1 MKTLFA
7 ILFSLA
13 GAMSAFGQ
21 VLEFKVEGQPDT
33 LVYLVKYIGD
43 KPYYADSAQMERGKV
58 AFDGAKQQPGLMGL
72 LIPGQRLIEVIYNK
86 EDVQVETQG
95 PDFAQNM
102 TVRKSVENK
111 EFKRYQDFLAAQRV
125 QMQRLQAEIK
135 AIEDKESTGY
145 KERAEHMKA
154 IDKEVG
160 AFQEEFVRANADRL
174 VGKMVRLTMES
185 PLPDPPRDEAGN
197 ITDSSFVFRYYRD
210 HFFDNFD
217 FTDDGLVNTPVFG
230 QQVDYYCDR
239 LIPQH
244 WDSIPQYAFKLI
256 DEKLPPTSKAFEY
269 VVTHVASTAVN
280 SKIMGMDKVY
290 VMMLDKYYCTKNA
303 KGKSPA
309 FWMTE
314 ERLEQACR
322 NIDVQKRLMMGVK
335 APNIILPD
343 TLDRPWDKLRWI
355 NMHKI
360 NAEYT
365 VLYFWDHNCG
375 HCKKITPKLAEL
387 YTKKLKKRNIEVF
400 AIGHASGEDY
410 PQWKEY
416 IIKNK
421 LPFINVAV
429 TETALKVGLE
439 DGNKIIPRFTTL
451 ESMNLNTTY
460 DTFSTPRIFVLDKDK
475 RFIAKQISVSQLE
488 DMMDEFQGMPDEP
501 KLFPEEQETEEDQQM
516 KGN

>member
-21 VLEFKVEGQPDT
+21 VLEFKIEGQPDT
-33 LVYLVKYIGD
+33 LVHLVKYIGD
-43 KPYYADSAQMERGKV
+43 KPYYADSAQMVGGKV

-72 LIPGQRLIEVIYNK
+72 LIPGQRLFEVLYNK
-86 EDVQVETQG
+86 EDVVVEAQG
-95 PDFAQNM
+95 PDFARNM
-102 TVRKSVENK
+102 TVRKSEENRL
-111 EFKRYQDFLAAQRV
+111 FKRYQDFLSEKRG
-125 QMQRLQAEIK
+125 QMQGLQAEIK
-135 AIEDKESTGY
+135 SVEDKGSDRY
-145 KERAEHMKA
+145 KTLEGQMKA

-160 AFQEEFVRANADRL
+160 AFQDEFVRTNADRL
-174 VGKMVRLTMES
+174 VGKMVKLTMDS

-217 FTDDGLVNTPVFG
+217 FTDDALVNTPIFG
-230 QQVDYYCDR
+230 QRVGYYFDR

-244 WDSIPQYAFKLI
+244 WDSIPKYAFKLI
-256 DEKLPPTSKAFEY
+256 DEKLPPASKAFEY
-269 VVTHVASTAVN
+269 VVTHVASTAAKSN
-280 SKIMGMDKVY
+280 IMGMDKVY
-290 VMMLDKYYCTKNA
+290 VMMLDRYYCSKNA
-303 KGKSPA
+303 QGKSPA

-314 ERLEQACR
+314 ERLEEACR
-322 NIDVQKRLMMGVK
+322 NIDVQKRLMMGAK

-343 TLDRPWDKLRWI
+343 TLDRPWDRLNWV

-360 NAEYT
+360 KAEYT

-387 YTKKLKKRNIEVF
+387 YSKKLKKRNIEVF

-410 PQWKEY
+410 RQWKDY
-416 IIKNK
+416 ITKNK

-429 TETALKVGLE
+429 TETALKVALQ

-451 ESMNLNTTY
+451 QSMNLNTTY

-488 DMMDEFQGMPDEP
+488 DMMDVFQGMPDEP
-501 KLFPEEQETEEDQQM
+501 KLFPEEQDEEEDREM
-516 KGN
+516 KGS